1 MCFNFSYV
9 QDLNDLVT
17 YICLI
22 EFLSF
27 GLMLCALLFLL
38 NIVIFYFRPTSKAA
52 FTVCFPVSRSV

>member
-1 MCFNFSYV
+1 M